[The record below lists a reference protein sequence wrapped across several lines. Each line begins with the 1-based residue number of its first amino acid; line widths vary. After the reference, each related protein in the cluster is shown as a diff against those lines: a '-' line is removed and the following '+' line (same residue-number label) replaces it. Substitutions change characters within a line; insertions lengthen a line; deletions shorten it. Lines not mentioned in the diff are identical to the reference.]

1 MNSDR
6 TPDLAAVEHWLLSAG
21 LTSIHHWDVLVFLYR
36 HPTSLLSA
44 EHIARLLGYGTAE
57 IVAALE
63 HLEALGW
70 VSRSRVSQAVRLY
83 QFTVPAETLPG
94 DAGHR
99 LLRLADSRPVRLLL
113 AKRWRRGDGRPN
125 PNANARA
132 AGMVSLAGEKAW
144 RKAS

>member
-1 MNSDR
+1 MTSDR
-6 TPDLAAVEHWLLSAG
+6 LPDRAAIEHELLSAG
-21 LTSIHHWDVLVFLYR
+21 LTSVYHWDVLVFLYR
-36 HPTSLLSA
+36 HPTSLVSA

-57 IVAALE
+57 VVAALE

-83 QFTVPAETLPG
+83 QFTVPAEATPS

-113 AKRWRRGDGRPN
+113 AKRWRHGAGRPN
-125 PNANARA
+125 PNARA
-132 AGMVSLAGEKAW
+132 ASGVGLVGENAW
-144 RKAS
+144 QKAS